1 MSDPRIDRERIELRV
16 IRVLTNILMLT
27 GSAAALGIF
36 TDASRAAMASVCLFM
51 AVVAVAADR
60 IQHRIRTFPV
70 YTAACLGIAILTAVL
85 GRALMA
91 EAWIPLTAISLA
103 EIRALYGGRVS
114 QKPAFVPQPY
124 CLLLPVLIWMVG
136 TFGEIPMLR
145 ALAFV
150 METGLVLLFLS
161 WHNQKSLE
169 RTYMAASERTRV
181 PYRKIR
187 HLNTGL
193 LAVYL
198 AAALLLCAGLTAV
211 CSGDESV
218 FLILEAF
225 MFLFG
230 WIIGSVIGLFM
241 LLASWLSGGNIG
253 APAGFRPF
261 DPEAAESMFPWL
273 HYFWLAMDGVMIAA
287 GLLLAVYLV
296 YLGLYSFYYGFL
308 AADPETGDTRKRTNA
323 KERKQRTRAGT
334 DRLPLLAGIGPAAGI
349 RRAYISLIR
358 MHPGG
363 TELPGSYTPSQIEY
377 AVAGDEALEEEWR
390 EIHEL
395 YEKARFAPRQTDRG
409 DLRRMRELVRRRS
422 EEARR
427 RQEMKKRGL
436 M

>member
-1 MSDPRIDRERIELRV
+1 MSEARIIRERMGLRV
-16 IRVLTNILMLT
+16 IRILTNMLMLT
-27 GSAAALGIF
+27 GSAAALGILKGVSE
-36 TDASRAAMASVCLFM
+36 ASLASFCLFM
-51 AVVAVAADR
+51 AAVAVAADR
-60 IQHRIRTFPV
+60 IQHRIRSFTV

-91 EAWIPLTAISLA
+91 EAWIPLTALSLA

-169 RTYMAASERTRV
+169 RTYIAASERTRV

-193 LAVYL
+193 LVIYL
-198 AAALLLCAGLTAV
+198 AAALILCTGLTAV

-225 MFLFG
+225 MFLFS
-230 WIIGSVIGLFM
+230 WIIGSVIGLLM
-241 LLASWLSGGNIG
+241 LLASWLTGGNLG
-253 APAGFRPF
+253 SPAGFRPF
-261 DPEAAESMFPWL
+261 DPEAAESVFPWL
-273 HYFWLAMDGVMIAA
+273 HYFWLALNGAMIAA
-287 GLLLAVYLV
+287 GLLLTVYLI
-296 YLGLYSFYYGFL
+296 YLGLYSFYYSFL
-308 AADPETGDTRKRTNA
+308 AADPETGDTRKRTDA
-323 KERKQRTRAGT
+323 KERKRRTRSGT
-334 DRLPLLAGIGPAAGI
+334 DGLPFLAGIGPAAGI

-377 AVAGDEALEEEWR
+377 AVAGEEAMEEEWR
-390 EIHEL
+390 EIHVL
-395 YEKARFAPRQTDRG
+395 YEKARFAPRQTDRE
-409 DLRRMRELVRRRS
+409 DLRRMRELVRRRG

-436 M
+436 V

>member
-1 MSDPRIDRERIELRV
+1 MSDTRIIRERMGLRV
-16 IRVLTNILMLT
+16 IRVLTNMLLLT
-27 GSAAALGIF
+27 GSAAALGTYAGI
-36 TDASRAAMASVCLFM
+36 SGVPLASVCLFM
-51 AVVAVAADR
+51 ASVAVAADQ
-60 IQHRIRTFPV
+60 IQHRIRSFPV
-70 YTAACLGIAILTAVL
+70 YTACCLVIAILTVVL
-85 GRALMA
+85 GRTLMP
-91 EAWIPLTAISLA
+91 EVWIPLAVVILV
-103 EIRALYGGRVS
+103 EIRSLYEGRTM
-114 QKPAFVPQPY
+114 QRPAFVPQPY
-124 CLLLPVLIWMVG
+124 CLLLPVVIWMAG
-136 TFGEIPMLR
+136 ALDGMPALR

-150 METGLVLLFLS
+150 METGLVLLFLA

-193 LAVYL
+193 LVIYL
-198 AAALLLCAGLTAV
+198 AAALILCVGMTAV

-218 FLILEAF
+218 FLIIEAF
-225 MFLFG
+225 LILFS
-230 WIIGSVIGLFM
+230 WIIGSVISLFM
-241 LLASWLSGGNIG
+241 MLASWLTGGN
-253 APAGFRPF
+253 AVVPSAARPF
-261 DPEAAESMFPWL
+261 DLKALESLFPWL
-273 HYFWLAMDGVMIAA
+273 HYFWLAMDGAMVVA
-287 GLLLAVYLV
+287 GMLLVAYLI
-296 YLGLYSFYYGFL
+296 YLGLYSFYYNFL

-323 KERKQRTRAGT
+323 KERKRRIRAGT
-334 DRLPLLAGIGPAAGI
+334 DRFPLLAGIGPAAGI

-377 AVAGDEALEEEWR
+377 AVAGDEALEEEWK

-409 DLRRMRELVRRRS
+409 DLKRMRELVRRRS